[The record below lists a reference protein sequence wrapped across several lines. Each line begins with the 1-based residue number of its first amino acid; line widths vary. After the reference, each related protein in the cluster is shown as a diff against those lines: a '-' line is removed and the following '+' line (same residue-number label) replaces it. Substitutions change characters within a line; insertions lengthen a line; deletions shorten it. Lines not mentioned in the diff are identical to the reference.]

1 MRIKVPVCEMEI
13 DVEGKTIWIHSPL
26 GATVLRIKCWSGIE
40 LSKCTDNPVTH
51 FDLNIGLPPG
61 NTYGDRG
68 GRVGICLGP
77 DAVEE

>member
-13 DVEGKTIWIHSPL
+13 DENSNTIWIHSPL

-40 LSKCTDNPVTH
+40 FTKCTDNPVTH
-51 FDLNIGLPPG
+51 ADINLGLPV
-61 NTYGDRG
+61 G
-68 GRVGICLGP
+68 GESARTRRLHLCLGP